1 MFQVVKEIQGNL
13 GSEKMMPVKPKRGFK
28 KSILVLTLIL
38 LGFATTMAQEPLI
51 LGIHPYLSREE
62 IIKKFSPLRVYLYN
76 KLKKEVIIK
85 IGNTYEDH
93 IKSIG
98 LNKVDIA
105 FVGPS
110 EYVFLVNE
118 FGYQKVICTLD
129 VNGKPFFRGKIIT
142 SKDAPIF
149 SLKDLIGKSF
159 AFVQKEST
167 MGFIIPEIMMRKVG
181 VKLSSLKYYNFV
193 GTHENVVYGILAGDY
208 DAGAVKEEVYKRFKH
223 TPIKIIAT
231 TPPIPEHLF
240 LVRRTMPDKLFRKIK
255 QAFFELNKT
264 KEGLNILKSINSAAT
279 GIEPVNDKDYDVLR
293 EYMK

>member
-1 MFQVVKEIQGNL
+1 
-13 GSEKMMPVKPKRGFK
+13 MPVKPKRGFK

-38 LGFATTMAQEPLI
+38 LGFTTTTAQDYLVF
-51 LGIHPYLSREE
+51 GIHPYLSRKE
-62 IIKKFSPLRVYLYN
+62 IIKRFSPLRIYLSK
-76 KLKKEVIIK
+76 KLKRGIIIK
-85 IGNTYEDH
+85 IGYSYANH

-110 EYVFLVNE
+110 EYVLLLNE
-118 FGYQKVICTLD
+118 YGYQKTVGTLD
-129 VNGKPFFRGKIIT
+129 VNGKPFFRGKIIA

-149 SLKDLIGKSF
+149 SIKDLIGKSF

-167 MGFIIPEIMMRKVG
+167 MGFIVPKKMLLKAG

-208 DAGAVKEEVYKRFKH
+208 DAGAVKEEVYNRFKNNA
-223 TPIKIIAT
+223 IKVIAT
-231 TPPIPEHLF
+231 TPLMPEHLF
-240 LVRRTMPDKLFRKIK
+240 LVKRTMPNKFFRKIQ
-255 QAFFELNKT
+255 QAFFDLNKT
-264 KEGLNILKSINSAAT
+264 KEGLNVLKSINSEAT
-279 GIEPVNDKDYDVLR
+279 GIEPANDKNYDVLR